1 MKKYLLLLMVLG
13 IAFISLSVKAD
24 VTIEILGGTAN
35 QIPIAVAPF
44 QQQDHQLNPN
54 SISAIIEA
62 DLRRSGLFK
71 TLDTRGIASI
81 PHSPAEINFSDWSA
95 IQAQTLTIGSVESLS
110 GNRLRVTFRLFDVLR
125 QSQML
130 AMEFTVVQSQQR
142 ATAHKIADLIYEK
155 LIGEPGDFSTK
166 ITYVAKMG
174 DTYSLQVADADGFG
188 AQTIV
193 SSKEPI
199 ISPSWSP
206 DGSKLAYV
214 SFEKKKPVIYVQ
226 SVLTG
231 RRTTLANFKGNNSA
245 PAWSPDGNSLAIV
258 LTYSSNSQIHI
269 ISADGTSLR
278 KLSSNGA
285 IETEPA
291 WSPDG
296 KTIYFTSN
304 RGGAPQIYQMPVN
317 GGEAKRVT
325 FEGGYNVS
333 PHIADNGKLMTFIK
347 QVPAG
352 FRVAVMDLQTGY
364 SQVLG
369 NNAEDES
376 PSFSPNGRMILYA
389 TRIRGKGTLAAV
401 STDGKI
407 NQVFTD
413 NAMDIRE
420 PSWGPRV
427 K

>member
-24 VTIEILGGTAN
+24 VTIEILGGAAN

-278 KLSSNGA
+278 KLSPNGA

>member
-333 PHIADNGKLMTFIK
+333 PHIADNGKLMAFIK

>member
-24 VTIEILGGTAN
+24 VTIEILGGAAN

-269 ISADGTSLR
+269 MSADGTSLR

-325 FEGGYNVS
+325 FDGGYNVS
-333 PHIADNGKLMTFIK
+333 PHIADNGKLMAFIK

>member
-24 VTIEILGGTAN
+24 VTIEILGGAAN

-269 ISADGTSLR
+269 MSADGTSLR

-333 PHIADNGKLMTFIK
+333 PHIADNGKLMAFIK

>member
-24 VTIEILGGTAN
+24 VTIEILGGAAN